1 MKKTF
6 LLLGFAAL
14 ISLASCKKD
23 YVCECTFSSN
33 GVASDPDETTYVGVT
48 KSAARA
54 NCVSTNS
61 SYTIQGTTYNSTN
74 TCKLK

>member
-1 MKKTF
+1 MKKSI
-6 LLLGFAAL
+6 LLFAAAGAFFL
-14 ISLASCKKD
+14 VSCKKD

-33 GVASDPDETTYVGVT
+33 GQTSTPDQTTYVGVT

-54 NCVSTNS
+54 NCLSTKS
-61 SYTIQGTTYNSTN
+61 SYTFQGTTYNSTN